1 MKKEPIKIQCV
12 DGEIIW
18 PNDEGQLHRED
29 GPAIIWHADE
39 EGMSRKYGWWWHG
52 RSLFFDEWKRRAKLK
67 NEDIKYLEDLTIW
80 KLKNEFS

>member
-1 MKKEPIKIQCV
+1 MIKDPKKTV
-12 DGEIIW
+12 DVAGTIRYH
-18 PNDEGQLHRED
+18 DENGFLHRED

-80 KLKNEFS
+80 KLKNEFF